1 MRSTIDATLLAQRN
15 RHLWRLFTSVKGWF
29 IAGALA
35 LLVTNGLAL
44 RIPRELGAAVE
55 HLRQADSPAN
65 IDVGLVESYAWT
77 IALLAVGAAAA
88 RILSRIFTFNGA
100 RIIEHRLRN
109 TLFNHLTRLDPPFF
123 QRSATGDLVSRITND
138 VTNIRLL
145 YGISTLHI
153 VNTTVAYSIVLTM
166 MLNVSVELTL
176 YALAPYPFF
185 LLSVRWFTRAIYTRT
200 RQGQELLSQ
209 VSARAQENLAG
220 VAVIRAF
227 GSQYR
232 EMATFRAVSDAY
244 LERNLALARVRG
256 GLNPFM
262 GAISGIGTLL
272 ILGVGGTR
280 VINETMTLGQYV
292 EFSGYIVALAFPTL
306 AMGWVLSVW
315 NRGTAA
321 FDRLQ
326 QVLQAQPEVRD
337 PDPATATPIEDG
349 EALGELAFEGVGLT
363 YSDGTR
369 ALEDIDLR
377 IPEGSRVAFVGRT
390 GAGKSSLVQLIAR
403 LRDPTEGRIT
413 LGGRPLQQIPLQDL
427 RGQVGVVPQD
437 PFLFSMSIEENVRLG
452 EPSAPRQRSSID
464 LKRALRVAHIQHD
477 IEAMPQGLET
487 PVGERGIT
495 LSGGQKQRLTIARAV
510 LKAPRL
516 LILDDALASVDTAT
530 EREIINELD
539 QIMAGRTSILVTHRY
554 NALELV
560 DTIFVLDKGRLVER
574 GSHEA
579 LLTLGGLYKRLYD
592 KQMAEQRDEDALDP
606 RGDAL
611 GDES

>member
-1 MRSTIDATLLAQRN
+1 
-15 RHLWRLFTSVKGWF
+15 
-29 IAGALA
+29 
-35 LLVTNGLAL
+35 
-44 RIPRELGAAVE
+44 
-55 HLRQADSPAN
+55 
-65 IDVGLVESYAWT
+65 
-77 IALLAVGAAAA
+77 
-88 RILSRIFTFNGA
+88 
-100 RIIEHRLRN
+100 
-109 TLFNHLTRLDPPFF
+109 
-123 QRSATGDLVSRITND
+123 
-138 VTNIRLL
+138 
-145 YGISTLHI
+145 
-153 VNTTVAYSIVLTM
+153 M

-227 GSQYR
+227 GSQRR
-232 EMATFRAVSDAY
+232 EMAAFRSISDAY

-326 QVLQAQPEVRD
+326 QILQAQPEVSD
-337 PDPATATPIEDG
+337 PDPDQALPIADG
-349 EALGELAFEGVGLT
+349 EPLGELVFEGVGLT

-369 ALEDIDLR
+369 ALQDIHLR
-377 IPEGSRVAFVGRT
+377 IPEGSRVAIVGRT
-390 GAGKSSLVQLIAR
+390 GSGKSSLVQLMTR
-403 LRDPTEGRIT
+403 LRDPTEGHIT
-413 LGGRPLQQIPLQDL
+413 LGGRPLPRIPLQDL

-452 EPSAPRQRSSID
+452 APSSPRQGAAKID
-464 LKRALRVAHIQHD
+464 LARALRVAHIQHD

-510 LKAPRL
+510 LKSPRL

-530 EREIINELD
+530 EREIIGELD

-560 DTIFVLDKGRLVER
+560 DTILVLDNGRLVES
-574 GSHEA
+574 GSHKA
-579 LLTLGGLYKRLYD
+579 LLAQRGLYKRLYD
-592 KQMAEQRDEDALDP
+592 KQMAEQRDEDSHNH
-606 RGDAL
+606 RGDAPG
-611 GDES
+611 GDA